1 MFTEIPNLSLSEDF
15 NDRLEDQKENANVST
30 LHSR

>member
-1 MFTEIPNLSLSEDF
+1 MFVKIPNLSLSEDF

-30 LHSR
+30 LHNR